1 MANPSTNVNPWKG
14 LNFYKEGEVIYGR
27 NSEIESLS
35 HYIFNNTQTVLYGK
49 SGIGKSSILNAG
61 IFPLARKKGMLPIP
75 IRLDHNNDAS
85 YIEQIRQAI
94 VKSGAD
100 VHEIAPVIDPAK
112 ETLWE
117 YLHRN
122 IFFDKE
128 GKRAQLLIVLDQFEE
143 IFTLQQDE
151 KTKLAFFNDIAD
163 LINDITP
170 LYIVNANKKQ
180 NVGEDKAREVTDS
193 LDDIDIDL
201 DIEETSAL
209 ANENKYLQKIDHH
222 FVFTL
227 REDFLSYLERYTAY
241 IPSMKSNRYA
251 LMPLNEEQAAD
262 IIMKPVEGLI
272 DKSVAEL
279 IIQRVTGRRD
289 FILDG
294 IPEIE
299 VDAAVLSLYLSRIFI
314 KKGDNETI
322 TADIVNQ
329 FSNDIIKDFY
339 EESVATLPQEEI
351 EEIEDQLLT
360 YDGRRN
366 NVSRGDL
373 MREGVSY
380 GVIKTLVEDKKLLRQ
395 FSYQD
400 DIRIEFMHDIL
411 CPIVNERIEKR
422 EEARKKAEEQRIMEE
437 QQRLI
442 LAEEKRKREEIEQLA
457 WEQRK
462 AAMDQRRKIRVR
474 VTISLALIAVI
485 ATIVLGVYFWK
496 YHTYKTYYAS
506 FTTENGWPKGLGR
519 PVNPLNKNEKDK
531 MPVYYQLIR
540 RGYFNNNYRVNI
552 MNWNKEIVP
561 NAFERLPI
569 IGLYDI
575 EKNDKAAIAFIL
587 MQRQTCYWIYTP
599 DNVGNLQRRT
609 AYNKNN
615 EVLYSI
621 LYYNSD
627 SSDDT
632 VAKHLW
638 ASIINKE
645 GNKCRITMTIS
656 KEK

>member
-299 VDAAVLSLYLSRIFI
+299 VDAAVLSL
-314 KKGDNETI
+314 
-322 TADIVNQ
+322 
-329 FSNDIIKDFY
+329 
-339 EESVATLPQEEI
+339 
-351 EEIEDQLLT
+351 
-360 YDGRRN
+360 
-366 NVSRGDL
+366 
-373 MREGVSY
+373 
-380 GVIKTLVEDKKLLRQ
+380 
-395 FSYQD
+395 
-400 DIRIEFMHDIL
+400 
-411 CPIVNERIEKR
+411 
-422 EEARKKAEEQRIMEE
+422 
-437 QQRLI
+437 
-442 LAEEKRKREEIEQLA
+442 
-457 WEQRK
+457 
-462 AAMDQRRKIRVR
+462 
-474 VTISLALIAVI
+474 
-485 ATIVLGVYFWK
+485 
-496 YHTYKTYYAS
+496 
-506 FTTENGWPKGLGR
+506 
-519 PVNPLNKNEKDK
+519 
-531 MPVYYQLIR
+531 
-540 RGYFNNNYRVNI
+540 
-552 MNWNKEIVP
+552 
-561 NAFERLPI
+561 
-569 IGLYDI
+569 
-575 EKNDKAAIAFIL
+575 
-587 MQRQTCYWIYTP
+587 
-599 DNVGNLQRRT
+599 
-609 AYNKNN
+609 
-615 EVLYSI
+615 
-621 LYYNSD
+621 
-627 SSDDT
+627 
-632 VAKHLW
+632 
-638 ASIINKE
+638 
-645 GNKCRITMTIS
+645 
-656 KEK
+656 